1 MKYLLI
7 LSGLSLLFT
16 AAAMAG
22 GEGPCA
28 SFGKYGAMRA
38 YKATATGVH
47 ADINYEVSHMRTKN
61 EKSLYH
67 VAVSESKR
75 EVVSYFVTVE
85 ASEASCRI
93 LDVTQTS
100 VSDF

>member
-16 AAAMAG
+16 GAAMASSD
-22 GEGPCA
+22 GPCA

-38 YKATATGVH
+38 YKAEVSSASSDPT
-47 ADINYEVSHMRTKN
+47 YEVNHMRTKN
-61 EKSLYH
+61 DKTLYH
-67 VAVSESKR
+67 VAVSENKE
-75 EVVSYFVTVE
+75 EVVSYYVTVE
-85 ASEASCRI
+85 AAGSSCKI

-100 VSDF
+100 IVDF